1 MTGGTLRRAPTGL
14 HRVTVTNSKA
24 LLPLLLLGVLM
35 GAMDLAI
42 VGPALPAIK
51 HDLGMDDRQASVLF
65 NAYVLLQMIGTPLL
79 AKFGDRMGARLAY
92 VAGIAFF
99 AVGSLVV
106 VAAYSPVVLY
116 VGRALQG
123 FGGGGILPVAAAVI
137 ATNVA
142 PEKRGPAL
150 GMLGA
155 VFGLAFIL
163 GPVLGGL
170 LLPLGW
176 HWLFLINIPISAVL
190 AVGAFR
196 LLPVVSHPERLPLDV
211 LGIGTLSVLLAA
223 LVYGLSVLDVQDLA
237 ASLSRWPVLLAGALV
252 VILVPVFWMVEKRA
266 ADPIVRPGLV
276 ASRPIALSA
285 AISAG
290 AGLIQ
295 SGNGFFPILA
305 VTAIGVSAS
314 TAAWMLLPGVVMA
327 TVAAPLV
334 GKLLNAHAARSL
346 ILVGMLLVIASLLL
360 YGLVPMSIPVF
371 IIAGMIGGAGMA
383 SVMGAPLRMVVLN
396 HSTERERGAAQG
408 LLSNFTSVGRL
419 AGAAL
424 VGAIAG
430 SFGGGARGYQ
440 AAYVALGVFA
450 IALSL
455 LALMLKGGR
464 PAGGDPRRGG
474 AGDAQPAGGARNI
487 R

>member
-1 MTGGTLRRAPTGL
+1 MTSS
-14 HRVTVTNSKA
+14 NSKA

-51 HDLGMDDRQASVLF
+51 EDLGMDDRQASMLF

-79 AKFGDRMGARLAY
+79 AKFGDRVGARWAY
-92 VAGIAFF
+92 IVGILFF

-106 VAAYSPVVLY
+106 VAAYSPTVLY
-116 VGRALQG
+116 IGRALQG

-137 ATNVA
+137 ATDVA

-155 VFGLAFIL
+155 VFGLAFLL

-170 LLPLGW
+170 LLPFGW
-176 HWLFLINIPISAVL
+176 HWLFLINIPISAVI
-190 AVGAFR
+190 AVGALK
-196 LLPVVSHPERLPLDV
+196 LLPTVSHPERQPLDI
-211 LGIGTLSVLLAA
+211 LGICTLSLMLAA
-223 LVYGLSVLDVQDLA
+223 LVYGLSVLDVQSVL
-237 ASLSRWPVLLAGALV
+237 ASLSEWPTALAVALV
-252 VILVPVFWMVEKRA
+252 VILVPVFWQVEKRA

-276 ASRPIALSA
+276 ASRPVALSA

-295 SGNGFFPILA
+295 SGNGFFPLLA
-305 VTAIGVSAS
+305 VTAIGVSES
-314 TAAWMLLPGVVMA
+314 LAAWMLIPGVLVA
-327 TVAAPLV
+327 TIVAPIV
-334 GKLLNAHAARSL
+334 GRLLNTYSARSL
-346 ILVGMLLVIASLLL
+346 ILVGMVLIIISLFI
-360 YGLVPMSIPVF
+360 YGLVPMTIPVF
-371 IIAGMIGGAGMA
+371 IIAGMIGSAGMG

-396 HSTERERGAAQG
+396 HSEPHERGAAQG

-430 SFGGGARGYQ
+430 SFGGGAQGYQ
-440 AAYVALGVFA
+440 NAYLALAFFA
-450 IALSL
+450 VALSL
-455 LALMLKGGR
+455 LALMLKTQPPSTRSGGAPRGGR
-464 PAGGDPRRGG
+464 PPQSSA
-474 AGDAQPAGGARNI
+474 AGARNI
-487 R
+487 